1 MTTACNRK
9 QSWQT
14 KLHQDSWGAF
24 RSCFDILLL
33 ISSLL
38 CYLPHKEKHEIME
51 QAGTSLWLGQP
62 LYYMYYTQLFLHYFP
77 IFSLLCNTIIICI
90 GLIVRGHACFLL
102 INCVIKKYVTQFNPF
117 YSHSYQPRGQHVPAW
132 LFAQVVGVKWTR
144 YV

>member
-51 QAGTSLWLGQP
+51 QPGTSLRLGQP
-62 LYYMYYTQLFLHYFP
+62 LLYHYT
-77 IFSLLCNTIIICI
+77 
-90 GLIVRGHACFLL
+90 IVEIATQ
-102 INCVIKKYVTQFNPF
+102 KKV
-117 YSHSYQPRGQHVPAW
+117 V
-132 LFAQVVGVKWTR
+132 AQAKEDTPKDTVDF
-144 YV
+144 